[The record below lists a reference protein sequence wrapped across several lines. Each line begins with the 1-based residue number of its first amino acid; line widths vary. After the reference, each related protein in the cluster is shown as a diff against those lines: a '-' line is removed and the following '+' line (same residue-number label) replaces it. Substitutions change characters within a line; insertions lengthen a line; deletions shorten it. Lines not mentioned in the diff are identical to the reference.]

1 MAEQLRDPF
10 QILTNLSQLPTSGRL
25 TVFRGD
31 IYWEIDITNRQLM
44 AAVISIQSLENL
56 YYHLQTLGYKQAAT
70 VVKKAN
76 SSDDPLNKM
85 PIKGAI
91 HWLQQQNF
99 LNADQVSQVIDQM
112 SHEALESFF
121 WLNDATFH
129 WEEQPYLTLSIS
141 NPPQLTDLVKQQR
154 DRLQFWQDIRDQ
166 VQSPYQRPYLFNQRI
181 LENPSHQ
188 LLAKISKLMRGL
200 SLHEI
205 ALLMKQDKVK
215 LAKRL
220 YPYFKNGVVL
230 LREPKPP
237 WNQLPNLPKSS
248 QNLQKGS
255 EPTKE
260 NRLKIACIDD
270 SPIILREIQRFLGKE
285 EYEIIKID
293 NPVEAASTLFRI
305 RPHLVLLDIS
315 MPEVNG
321 YKLCSLLRNSKTL
334 SNIPIIMV
342 TSRTGMIDKVRAKAS
357 GATDYLVKPFTQDEL
372 LEMVNKYL

>member
-1 MAEQLRDPF
+1 
-10 QILTNLSQLPTSGRL
+10 
-25 TVFRGD
+25 
-31 IYWEIDITNRQLM
+31 
-44 AAVISIQSLENL
+44 
-56 YYHLQTLGYKQAAT
+56 
-70 VVKKAN
+70 
-76 SSDDPLNKM
+76 
-85 PIKGAI
+85 
-91 HWLQQQNF
+91 
-99 LNADQVSQVIDQM
+99 M

-334 SNIPIIMV
+334 SKIPIIMV

>member
-1 MAEQLRDPF
+1 MAETLRDPF
-10 QILTNLSQLPTSGRL
+10 QILTNLSQLPTSGLL

-31 IYWEIDITNRQLM
+31 VYWEITITNRQLM
-44 AAVISIQSLENL
+44 AAVLSIQSLDNL
-56 YYHLQTLGYKQAAT
+56 YYHLQRLGYKQTAA
-70 VVKKAN
+70 VVKRAN
-76 SSDDPLNKM
+76 SPDNPLNQM
-85 PIKGAI
+85 SIKSAI

-99 LNADQVSQVIDQM
+99 LNADQVSQVMYQI
-112 SHEALESFF
+112 SREALEPFF
-121 WLNDATFH
+121 WLNDANFY
-129 WEEQPYLTLSIS
+129 WEEQPPLTLSIS
-141 NPPQLTDLVKQQR
+141 NPPQLRDLVKQER
-154 DRLQFWQDIRDQ
+154 DRLQSWQDVRDQ

-188 LLAKISKLMRGL
+188 FLAKISKLMRGL

-205 ALLMKQDKVK
+205 ALIIKQDEIK

-220 YPYFKNGVVL
+220 YPYLEDGVIL

-237 WNQLPNLPKSS
+237 WNQLLNLPKLSPNP
-248 QNLQKGS
+248 QQVS
-255 EPTKE
+255 EPKKE
-260 NRLKIACIDD
+260 NLLKIACIDD
-270 SPIILREIQRFLGKE
+270 SPTILREMQRFLGEE

-305 RPHLVLLDIS
+305 RPNLVLLDIS

-321 YKLCSLLRNSKTL
+321 YKLCSLLRNSNTL

-357 GATDYLVKPFTQDEL
+357 GATDYLVKPFTQDDL